1 MEALIADTLHVSPL
15 DQQQLS
21 HEDFL
26 ILAGQASWLME
37 FKAKMSKPK
46 G

>member
-15 DQQQLS
+15 EQQKLS
-21 HEDFL
+21 DEDFL

-37 FKAKMSKPK
+37 FKAKAAKPK
-46 G
+46 